1 MLKEKQYIYG
11 DIFRT
16 NYMDMDQYDLQELPG
31 IGMDYNADN
40 VFELNDI
47 NLSNFLVEAAMNF
60 SNNPSMS
67 VASNMNGNISN
78 MDSST

>member
-1 MLKEKQYIYG
+1 
-11 DIFRT
+11 
-16 NYMDMDQYDLQELPG
+16 MDMDQYDLQELPG
-31 IGMDYNADN
+31 IGMDYTADN

-60 SNNPSMS
+60 SNNVPS
-67 VASNMNGNISN
+67 NLNGNISN